1 MHNHFMCV
9 CICLC
14 PWRAELCIK
23 GLAHGGN
30 RLSGAR
36 ETGGYRCQGTRTKIM
51 SGGGRLSTLT
61 QRQIQEKQTERKRE
75 SAPVRGRQAP
85 HMLCMAQSHPMY
97 SQLVKFPG
105 KWRIF
110 RGNRARFIYEGW
122 QSTKSGDVSGRSC
135 DFCKQHKANPIEGD
149 QRHKQGSHIFLTWRQ
164 HPQIRG

>member
-23 GLAHGGN
+23 GLAHGDI

-36 ETGGYRCQGTRTKIM
+36 ETDRTEKGERSSEGQTSPSYVVHGTKPSHVQPVGQISREMENIQG
-51 SGGGRLSTLT
+51 
-61 QRQIQEKQTERKRE
+61 KQ
-75 SAPVRGRQAP
+75 G
-85 HMLCMAQSHPMY
+85 L
-97 SQLVKFPG
+97 
-105 KWRIF
+105 
-110 RGNRARFIYEGW
+110 ARFIYEGW

-149 QRHKQGSHIFLTWRQ
+149 QRHKQGSHIFLTRRQ